1 MRRNYSAMEILLI
14 IAAILLVCIV
24 FALGAK
30 ASQGNKDK
38 ADKNFD
44 HRRVG
49 KSDRDTDKPFFL

>member
-1 MRRNYSAMEILLI
+1 MEILLI